1 MELRPH
7 QTKAVEMLKQS
18 IRNGNKRI
26 ILAAPCSFGKTVLAM
41 YLIKNAVAKGKR
53 CLFICDRV
61 KLIDQALNTFLKAG
75 LRCGVIQ
82 GQHIQ
87 QDYSAPVQIAS
98 VQSLMNR
105 QRVEADFI
113 IIDEAHI
120 LYKYQYELMQRW
132 SNLVFI
138 GLSATPFSKGLGR
151 PGAYQDLV
159 VPITPTELF
168 DQGFLT
174 PCDYY
179 GGQSINLD
187 SVKRTSNRYGG
198 TEYDPKDLASRYDKD
213 KDILVGDAIKNY
225 MKICPHKMGIAFA
238 PSIAQSK
245 YLRDRFNEAGISA
258 EHIDGYMDIEER
270 EEILKAHEDGDI
282 SILCNSQLLAVGF
295 DSVKIECLLDFYP
308 VKSKITFIQRWGRIL
323 RLCPGKDK
331 VYYLDHASNIQR
343 HGFPEYLIPNEL
355 DDGEKQY
362 NEERTVKK
370 EEGKEKEPTKCP
382 QCFGYM
388 YGIRC
393 KCGYEIPRTEQVK
406 TTEEELVKLTKK
418 NNKEITYEQKQ
429 TFLSELL
436 LHGKLKGYKKGW
448 AANKY
453 KERFGVW
460 PNKIEPKQVWH
471 VSEETIRYMKHLNI
485 KNAKRKFK

>member
-7 QTKAVEMLKQS
+7 QIKAVDMIKQS

-26 ILAAPCSFGKTVLAM
+26 MLAAPCSFGKTVLAL
-41 YLIKNAVAKGKR
+41 YLIQNAVKKGNR
-53 CLFICDRV
+53 CMFICDRV
-61 KLIDQALNTFLKAG
+61 KLIDQALSTFVRGG
-75 LRCGVIQ
+75 LDVGVIQ
-82 GQHIQ
+82 GQHEMQ
-87 QDYSAPVQIAS
+87 KPHAPVQIAS
-98 VQSLMNR
+98 VQSLMR
-105 QRVEADFI
+105 RRTPDVDFI

-120 LYKYQYELMQRW
+120 HYKYTQELMERW
-132 SNLVFI
+132 NNLVFI
-138 GLSATPFSKGLGR
+138 GLSATPFSKGLAR
-151 PGAYQDLV
+151 EGAYQDLV
-159 VPITPTELF
+159 VPITPSELF
-168 DQGFLT
+168 DKGFLT
-174 PCDYY
+174 PCEYY
-179 GGQSINLD
+179 GGKSINLD
-187 SVKRTSNRYGG
+187 SVNRKSNPLGG
-198 TEYDPKDLASRYDKD
+198 TEYDPKDLASRYEKD

-225 MKICPHKMGIAFA
+225 MRICPDKMAIAFA

-258 EHIDGYMDIEER
+258 EHIDGYMDTDER
-270 EEILKAHEDGDI
+270 NEILKAHEDGEI
-282 SILCNSQLLAVGF
+282 TILCNSQLLAVGF

-323 RLCPGKDK
+323 RLCPGKDV
-331 VYYLDHASNIQR
+331 VYYLDHASNIAR
-343 HGFPEYLIPNEL
+343 HGFPEYLIPEAL

-370 EEGKEKEPTKCP
+370 EEGKESEPQTCP

-388 YGIRC
+388 YGVRC
-393 KCGYEIPRTEQVK
+393 KCGYEIPSKEQVK
-406 TTEEELVKLTKK
+406 TTEEDLVRLNKK
-418 NNKEITYEQKQ
+418 QNKEITYEQKQ

-436 LHGKLKGYKKGW
+436 LHAKNKGYKKGW

-485 KNAKRKFK
+485 KNAKRKAS